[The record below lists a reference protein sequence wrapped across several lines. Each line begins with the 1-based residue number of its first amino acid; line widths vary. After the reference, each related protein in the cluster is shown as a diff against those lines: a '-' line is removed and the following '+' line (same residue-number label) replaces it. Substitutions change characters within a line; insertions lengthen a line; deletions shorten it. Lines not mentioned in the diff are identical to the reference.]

1 MTTVEGLGAGIH
13 AIPQTRAA
21 HRRLDGGRTAIGA
34 PGLHFYDLHRPGSM
48 IAAASGAGLKDLMA
62 RIGHDNV
69 RAALIH
75 QHTVRG
81 ADKLIIEAIDN
92 HLIR

>member
-1 MTTVEGLGAGIH
+1 
-13 AIPQTRAA
+13 
-21 HRRLDGGRTAIGA
+21 
-34 PGLHFYDLHRPGSM
+34 M